1 MGKKTKEVLLEKVH
15 RKKAKKVTLVIGKQ
29 EIRTITVYEEYIFKF
44 SDDSPI
50 NSLVRSIHRTVR
62 TSENGP
68 RTELYYRDC
77 YNHAVAVMNDSIINL
92 FANLNETNI
101 FVTYCGIILIWGK
114 YELYST
120 IDMQKLNFHEELD
133 EVGFFKHYEICDIFS
148 NEAGKDS
155 IRLKLHGH
163 PGWIELLL
171 LSEVNLNPRRSKCST
186 KVFLP
191 EIKDSTKKHH
201 RYSNKDK
208 K

>member
-15 RKKAKKVTLVIGKQ
+15 RKKAKKVTLAIGTQ

-44 SDDSPI
+44 SNDSPI

-101 FVTYCGIILIWGK
+101 FVTYCGILLIWGK

-191 EIKDSTKKHH
+191 EIKDTSKKRYH
-201 RYSNKDK
+201 YSNNDK